1 VVDKSVVGE
10 DAFVVLR
17 AKRGEAAIDT
27 EPAANEGAPGPTP
40 IVRRLSVLF
49 SPSRTLRRF

>member
-1 VVDKSVVGE
+1 MVDKSVVGE

-27 EPAANEGAPGPTP
+27 EPAANEGGHGANPNRPTSSALIPLEGAPS
-40 IVRRLSVLF
+40 L
-49 SPSRTLRRF
+49 